1 MFENNQQLADLF
13 RQIENSNTN
22 IFDIYE
28 ALNDCAKLYKKLS
41 ISKVPGCE
49 TIFKAYELY
58 RSHQDTV
65 TMIFDRLANGDF
77 GGLIEQFN
85 TQKLLDEI
93 PEEYKNI
100 LAVLLNN
107 ASAI

>member
-13 RQIENSNTN
+13 RQLEQTNTN

-65 TMIFDRLANGDF
+65 TMIFDKLANGDF
-77 GGLIEQFN
+77 SGLVEQFDIK
-85 TQKLLDEI
+85 KLLDEI

-100 LAVLLNN
+100 LALLMDG
-107 ASAI
+107 AGAI

>member
-1 MFENNQQLADLF
+1 MFENNQELADLF
-13 RQIENSNTN
+13 RKIENSNTN

-41 ISKVPGCE
+41 ISIVPGCE

-77 GGLIEQFN
+77 TGLVEQFDVK
-85 TQKLLDEI
+85 KLLDEI
-93 PEEYKNI
+93 PDEYKNI
-100 LAVLLNN
+100 LALLMEG

>member
-13 RQIENSNTN
+13 RQVEQTNSN

-28 ALNDCAKLYKKLS
+28 ALNECAKLYKKLS

-58 RSHQDTV
+58 RTHQNTV
-65 TMIFDRLANGDF
+65 EKIFDKLANGDF
-77 GGLIEQFN
+77 TKLAEQFDI
-85 TQKLLDEI
+85 QKLFEQI
-93 PEEYKNI
+93 PEEYKSI
-100 LAVLLNN
+100 LGLLLGD

>member
-1 MFENNQQLADLF
+1 MFENNQELADLF
-13 RQIENSNTN
+13 RKIENSNTN

-58 RSHQDTV
+58 RRHQDTV
-65 TMIFDRLANGDF
+65 TMIFDRLASGDF
-77 GGLIEQFN
+77 SGLMEQFDVK
-85 TQKLLDEI
+85 KLLDEI
-93 PEEYKNI
+93 PDEYKNI
-100 LAVLLNN
+100 LALLMDG

>member
-1 MFENNQQLADLF
+1 MFENNQELTDLF
-13 RQIENSNTN
+13 HKIEQTNAN

-28 ALNDCAKLYKKLS
+28 ALNSCAKLYKKLS

-65 TMIFDRLANGDF
+65 TVIFDKLANGDF
-77 GGLIEQFN
+77 SGLVEQFDIN
-85 TQKLLDEI
+85 KLLDQI

-100 LAVLLNN
+100 LALLMDG

>member
-13 RQIENSNTN
+13 RKIENTNSN

-28 ALNDCAKLYKKLS
+28 ALNECAKLYKTLS

-58 RSHQDTV
+58 CAHKDTV
-65 TMIFDRLANGDF
+65 TAIFDRIANGDF
-77 GGLIEQFN
+77 SGLAAQFDV
-85 TQKLLDEI
+85 QKLINEI

-100 LAVLLNN
+100 LTSILEEV
-107 ASAI
+107 SAN

>member
-28 ALNDCAKLYKKLS
+28 ALNTSAKLYKKLS
-41 ISKVPGCE
+41 ISQVPGCE

-58 RSHQDTV
+58 CAHKDTV
-65 TMIFDRLANGDF
+65 TAIFDRIANGDF
-77 GGLIEQFN
+77 TGLTEQFN
-85 TQKLLDEI
+85 VQKLFDQI

-100 LAVLLNN
+100 LTQMFSEV
-107 ASAI
+107 SAN

>member
-13 RQIENSNTN
+13 RQIESSNTN

-65 TMIFDRLANGDF
+65 TMIFDKLANGDF
-77 GGLIEQFN
+77 SGLIEQFD
-85 TQKLLDEI
+85 TKKLLDEI
-93 PEEYKNI
+93 PEEYKDI
-100 LAVLLNN
+100 LVSLFNG

>member
-65 TMIFDRLANGDF
+65 TMIFDRLATGDF
-77 GGLIEQFN
+77 SGLMEQFN